1 MKSLIAKSSILQS
14 LLGKKISLF
23 FTLQD
28 WDDSYLAS
36 WQICGWSNREQFRAR
51 ICELLRNPG
60 IDSKESMPPAYV
72 AWCPVRQ
79 AYLLCRPARLH
90 RLAESILGLLKDLQ
104 IRTLGIIIHFYVV
117 HYPLQYHLK
126 IVLFYNLSH
135 NVVSMTEPKN
145 HQEQML
151 QLAPGQM
158 FNGNISALVYS
169 S

>member
-145 HQEQML
+145 HQE
-151 QLAPGQM
+151 
-158 FNGNISALVYS
+158 
-169 S
+169 